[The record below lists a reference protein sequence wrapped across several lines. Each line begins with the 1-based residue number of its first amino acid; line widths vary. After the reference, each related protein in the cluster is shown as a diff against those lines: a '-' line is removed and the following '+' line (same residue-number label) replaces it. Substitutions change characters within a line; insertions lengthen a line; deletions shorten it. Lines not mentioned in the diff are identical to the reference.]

1 LNSNHVQATT
11 DENSPTI
18 YMTSQNSTNMS
29 TFKTINSTILPSK
42 PSDIKKRSNNRK
54 QIYATLNSNN
64 NNNSSS
70 IIPENEISSPPPPPP
85 PFPVSFDLPN
95 KIERPTSIKSEPIK
109 TISDFQTQIEEAK
122 IRLKKVSSET
132 SPKKTMIK
140 SSHTRKLKMSLL
152 KIKED

>member
-1 LNSNHVQATT
+1 
-11 DENSPTI
+11 
-18 YMTSQNSTNMS
+18 MTPSLSQNMS
-29 TFKTINSTILPSK
+29 TFKTINSTK

-54 QIYATLNSNN
+54 QIYATFNSNN

-109 TISDFQTQIEEAK
+109 PTSDFQTQIEEAK

-140 SSHTRKLKMSLL
+140 SSHTRKLNMSLL